1 MRRVCLPQFLLLP
14 FFLVGALAAH
24 VSAAD
29 LEVRSKVD
37 AVTIFLD
44 AALVSRVADVELP
57 PGHTTLIFKDLPIG
71 LDPASLQVLRRAE
84 DELVLGSVT
93 TRVTFAEPKPDNAI
107 EARLKE
113 LRSEREGWQVTLDA
127 LEAEKAMMLRYSQAG
142 PEKFAPDSRPLDVS
156 DWTKAWDTIGA
167 GLAKLGDE
175 IRSARTRVRELDNAV
190 ATTEAARARPAA
202 KPEAGREVAVE
213 SEASAASKARITLT
227 YRVAG
232 AHWRPRY
239 EARLEMGGGGKSPAL
254 DFSRRAAISQA
265 TGEDWS
271 DVALTVSTAL
281 TRRGL
286 AAPEIEP
293 QGIGFRDTSAAAAA
307 APGSASKS
315 TGATAPERAAETEP
329 RGAAL
334 APLREAVEWQAAI
347 DAGSFT
353 GAFEIVGRAS
363 LAGDGT
369 MMIAPISA
377 RRLAPDLSIKTA
389 PALDPTAYL
398 MGRFANTD
406 ETPLPPGEV
415 TLYRDGSYLG
425 SSGIGFVPAGG
436 LLDLSFGGDDQVA
449 VSRLKVRRGQ
459 DEANGFGQTKTETRE
474 FKTIIQNRHDFP
486 LKITL
491 LDALP
496 VAENATI
503 VVEQLPA
510 SPPPTGKVVAGKRG
524 VMSWTYDYAP
534 LEKREIRLSYRL
546 KWPADREVRIGP
558 APLPVK

>member
-1 MRRVCLPQFLLLP
+1 MRRICLPQFLLLS
-14 FFLVGALAAH
+14 FFLVGALVAH
-24 VSAAD
+24 VSAASATD

-37 AVTIFLD
+37 AVTIFSD
-44 AALVSRVADVELP
+44 AALVSRVANVELP
-57 PGHTTLIFKDLPIG
+57 PGHATLIFKDLPIG
-71 LDPASLQVLRRAE
+71 LDPASLQVLRRTE
-84 DELVLGSVT
+84 DELILGSVT

-113 LRSEREGWQVTLDA
+113 LRSDREGWQVTLDA

-142 PEKFAPDSRPLDVS
+142 PETLAPDSRPLDVS

-175 IRSARTRVRELDNAV
+175 IRSARIRVRELNNAV
-190 ATTEAARARPAA
+190 TTTEAARARPAA
-202 KPEAGREVAVE
+202 KPEATREVAVE
-213 SEASAASKARITLT
+213 SETVAASKARITLT

-239 EARLEMGGGGKSPAL
+239 EARLEMGGGGKPPAL
-254 DFSRRAAISQA
+254 EFSRRAAISQA

-271 DVALTVSTAL
+271 DVALTVSTAP
-281 TRRGL
+281 TQRGL
-286 AAPEIEP
+286 AAPEIEA

-315 TGATAPERAAETEP
+315 TGATAPER
-329 RGAAL
+329 GAAP
-334 APLREAVEWQAAI
+334 APLREAMEWQAAI
-347 DAGSFT
+347 DVGSFT

-377 RRLAPDLSIKTA
+377 RRLVPDLSIKTA

-398 MGRFANTD
+398 MGRFANMD
-406 ETPLPPGEV
+406 ATPLPPGEV

-425 SSGIGFVPAGG
+425 SSQIGFVPAGG

-449 VSRLKVRRGQ
+449 VSRLQVRRGQ

-474 FKTIIQNRHDFP
+474 VKTIIENRHDFP

-496 VAENATI
+496 VAENAAI

-510 SPPPTGKVVAGKRG
+510 SPPPTEKMVAGKRG
-524 VMSWTYDYAP
+524 VMSWAYDYAP